1 MPQRLTPLEVSL
13 LVLDTVHAPAHVATV
28 DIFEAQPDG
37 LDYERLIALIRD
49 RIAYVPRYR
58 QRVREIPARL
68 AAPIWVDDESFD
80 LTFHVRRSALP
91 RPGTMEQLREFV
103 GRVAARRMDR
113 SRPLWEMYVVE
124 GLEGNRFAVVAKTH
138 LTLVDGV
145 DNVDIGQVLLDARVD
160 PDLELEA
167 TESWRPV
174 PEPGAAELIV
184 GALWENTQDPLLAW
198 QNLQGVATGALGVA
212 VAAGEAMGGVGS
224 TIVELIENAL
234 LGSRPRSDS
243 PLAGYVSQQRR
254 VALVSIPLADLKAVR
269 DQHDHTINDV
279 ILAVVTGALRSWLL
293 TRGESVP
300 TGRELSALVPM
311 SVTEDDGEPTSLGSR
326 VAPHVQAL
334 PIGEPNALMR
344 LHQVAYGTQAH
355 KETGRAVDARTLSDI
370 AGFAPATL
378 HALGVRVSNDV
389 LRRQHDVLVTN
400 VPGPQL
406 TLYAAGERLVASY
419 PVLPLEAGH
428 LLAIGVTSYDGQ
440 VFLGLTADRDAVS
453 DLDVLAQ
460 CLEDAVDELL
470 DTTVRARSSRQPT
483 RKASVAARK
492 AAASKAAARQE
503 ARRTT
508 GQRRAAMRN
517 LASRAVELGAN
528 ASRVPAAKR
537 TPPAPST
544 ARKLPT
550 TAAGSPETAAKKTAS
565 AVKKTG
571 ASKKTATT
579 ATKSATT
586 ATKKTAAGNTS
597 TARKTAAQRT
607 SAQKTLA
614 KKTPAK
620 KAATV
625 SKTAP
630 TKTAPTK
637 KAPAK
642 TASARKA
649 PVKTASARKA
659 PVKKAAPRKTAS
671 GGAKATESGSASRS
685 GEDS

>member
-13 LVLDTVHAPAHVATV
+13 LVLDTAHAPAHVATV

-37 LDYERLIALIRD
+37 LDYERLIALIGD

-58 QRVREIPARL
+58 QRVRDVPARL
-68 AAPIWVDDESFD
+68 AAPVWVDDESFD

-103 GRVAARRMDR
+103 GRVVARRMDR

-160 PDLELEA
+160 PGFEFET
-167 TESWRPV
+167 TEWRPL
-174 PEPGAAELIV
+174 PEPGAAELV
-184 GALWENTQDPLLAW
+184 AGALWESAQDPLLAW

-212 VAAGEAMGGVGS
+212 VAVGEAMGGVGS
-224 TIVELIENAL
+224 TVVGLIENAL
-234 LGSRPRSDS
+234 LGSRPRSSS
-243 PLAGYVSQQRR
+243 PLSGFVSEQRR
-254 VALVSIPLADLKAVR
+254 VALVSVPLADLKAVR
-269 DQHDHTINDV
+269 DEHNHTINDV

-300 TGRELSALVPM
+300 TGRELTALVPM

-326 VAPHVQAL
+326 VAPHVQPL

-344 LHQVAYGTQAH
+344 LHQVAFATQAH

-419 PVLPLEAGH
+419 PVLPLEGGH
-428 LLAIGVTSYDGQ
+428 LLAIGITSYDGH

-460 CLEDAVDELL
+460 CLDDAVDELL
-470 DTTVRARSSRQPT
+470 DTTVRARNQRQPT
-483 RKASVAARK
+483 RKASAAARK

-503 ARRTT
+503 ARRGS

-517 LASRAVELGAN
+517 LASRAVELGTTATR
-528 ASRVPAAKR
+528 APAAKR
-537 TPPAPST
+537 TPPAQST

-550 TAAGSPETAAKKTAS
+550 TPAADTDGTGSKKITPTKKTTPTKKAAPAKRGTATKKSPAAKTGTSATADEVVEKAATRTNAGAAKTTAKAPAKKTGSRQTAAKKAP
-565 AVKKTG
+565 AEE
-571 ASKKTATT
+571 TT
-579 ATKSATT
+579 SRN
-586 ATKKTAAGNTS
+586 TAA
-597 TARKTAAQRT
+597 
-607 SAQKTLA
+607 
-614 KKTPAK
+614 
-620 KAATV
+620 
-625 SKTAP
+625 
-630 TKTAPTK
+630 K

-642 TASARKA
+642 
-649 PVKTASARKA
+649 KTST
-659 PVKKAAPRKTAS
+659 RKTAS
-671 GGAKATESGSASRS
+671 RS
-685 GEDS
+685 GAAKSAGSPRSSEETS

>member
-13 LVLDTVHAPAHVATV
+13 LVLDTAHAPAHVATV
-28 DIFEAQPDG
+28 DIFEAEPDG
-37 LDYERLIALIRD
+37 LDYERLIALIGD

-58 QRVREIPARL
+58 QRVRDVPARL
-68 AAPIWVDDESFD
+68 AAPVWVDDESFD

-103 GRVAARRMDR
+103 GRVVARRMDR

-160 PDLELEA
+160 PGFEFES
-167 TESWRPV
+167 TEWRPL
-174 PEPGAAELIV
+174 PEPGAAELV
-184 GALWENTQDPLLAW
+184 AGALWESAQDPLLAW

-212 VAAGEAMGGVGS
+212 VAVGEAMGGVGS
-224 TIVELIENAL
+224 TVVGLVENAL
-234 LGSRPRSDS
+234 LGSRPRASS
-243 PLAGYVSQQRR
+243 PLSGFISEQRR
-254 VALVSIPLADLKAVR
+254 VALVSVPLADLKAVR
-269 DQHDHTINDV
+269 DEHNHTINDV

-300 TGRELSALVPM
+300 TGRELTALVPM

-326 VAPHVQAL
+326 VAPHVQPL

-344 LHQVAYGTQAH
+344 LHQVAFATQAH

-389 LRRQHDVLVTN
+389 LVTN

-419 PVLPLEAGH
+419 PVLPLEGGH
-428 LLAIGVTSYDGQ
+428 LLAIGVTSYDGR

-460 CLEDAVDELL
+460 CLDDAMDELL
-470 DTTVRARSSRQPT
+470 DTTVRARSLRQPT
-483 RKASVAARK
+483 RKASAAARK

-503 ARRTT
+503 ARRTS

-517 LASRAVELGAN
+517 LASRAVELGAS
-528 ASRVPAAKR
+528 ATKVPPAKR
-537 TPPAPST
+537 TAPAPATST

-550 TAAGSPETAAKKTAS
+550 KQPVAEPD
-565 AVKKTG
+565 
-571 ASKKTATT
+571 
-579 ATKSATT
+579 
-586 ATKKTAAGNTS
+586 S
-597 TARKTAAQRT
+597 T
-607 SAQKTLA
+607 
-614 KKTPAK
+614 
-620 KAATV
+620 
-625 SKTAP
+625 
-630 TKTAPTK
+630 
-637 KAPAK
+637 
-642 TASARKA
+642 
-649 PVKTASARKA
+649 
-659 PVKKAAPRKTAS
+659 PVKKAAAAKKTTTRKSTTGKTTA
-671 GGAKATESGSASRS
+671 AKRTPAKKSAPKTVASKAA
-685 GEDS
+685 GEDA